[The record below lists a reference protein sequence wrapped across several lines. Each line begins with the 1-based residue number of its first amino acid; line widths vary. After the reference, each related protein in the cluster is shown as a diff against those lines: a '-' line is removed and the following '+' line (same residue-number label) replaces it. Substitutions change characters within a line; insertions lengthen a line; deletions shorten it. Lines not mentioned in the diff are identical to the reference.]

1 MNSKYRNILLP
12 VLMILSA
19 CSNKKES
26 PGQVE
31 MEQTKP
37 ITLEASG
44 PSVDFPDA
52 AISSMDYQKGSFS
65 FKLSGNYKLGEQ
77 STDAPQK
84 TCANSAEGQHIHL
97 IINNAPYLAK
107 YTETF
112 HHSIADGEHYLLAF
126 LSRSYHESIKH
137 PKASALIKAEIKDSS
152 FKRIEP
158 VYEPMLFYSRP
169 KGAYV
174 GDDTKEILLDFYVAN
189 CVLGEQYKVK
199 ANINN
204 QEFIIDKWQA
214 YIIKGLPMGENTI
227 KLSLIDH
234 TGALVNSPLN
244 PVERK
249 FELQAGPG
257 Q

>member
-1 MNSKYRNILLP
+1 MNSINRLIILFGLFI
-12 VLMILSA
+12 VSA
-19 CSNKKES
+19 CTPKKES
-26 PGQVE
+26 S
-31 MEQTKP
+31 EQLQEEP
-37 ITLEASG
+37 SASITLEVAG

-52 AISSMDYQKGSFS
+52 AISSMDYQKGRFT
-65 FKLSGNYKLGEQ
+65 FRLSGDYKLGEQ
-77 STDAPQK
+77 SSDAAQK

-97 IINNAPYLAK
+97 IVNNGPYLAK
-107 YTETF
+107 YTEEFDHT
-112 HHSIADGEHYLLAF
+112 IENGEHYLLAF

-152 FKRIEP
+152 FKKIEP
-158 VYEPMLFYSRP
+158 VYQPMLFYSRP

-174 GDDTKEILLDFYVAN
+174 GNDTKEILLDFYIAN
-189 CVLGEQYKVK
+189 CVLGEQFKVK
-199 ANINN
+199 ADINGT
-204 QEFIIDKWQA
+204 EFIIDKWQA

-234 TGALVNSPLN
+234 TGALVNSALN